1 MHRALL
7 TQERNVEKVKKKLPI
22 GIDGFEKIRTND
34 FYYIDKTMFIA
45 ELLEN
50 WGEVNLFTR
59 PRRFGKTLNMSM
71 LQCFFEI
78 GTDKTLFDGL
88 KITRETN
95 LCEKYMGRFPVIS
108 ISLKS
113 ADGLTFD
120 MAGAALR
127 NIIGREAMRFQ
138 FLLKSEHLSETEID
152 SYRRLIKIGTTS
164 QAIYDMTD
172 AVLTDSLQTLSQ
184 LLCKHY
190 GRKVILLIDEYD
202 VPLDKA
208 FQAGYYDEMVSLL
221 RNMFGNA
228 LKTNSALYFAVLTGC
243 LRISKESIFTGLNN
257 LKVHTISDTRYDEYF
272 GFTDADI
279 EEILNFYDL
288 ASYKEV
294 LRDWY
299 DGYLFGKVSV
309 YCPWDVVNYCDAL
322 LSDKEAEPENYWANT
337 SGNDLVRRLLKKADQ
352 TTKNEIEQLIN
363 GESIVKPIRQEL
375 TYRDIDESE

>member
-88 KITRETN
+88 KITREKN

-172 AVLTDSLQTLSQ
+172 AVQTACRPFPSFYASITGAKLS
-184 LLCKHY
+184 C
-190 GRKVILLIDEYD
+190 
-202 VPLDKA
+202 
-208 FQAGYYDEMVSLL
+208 
-221 RNMFGNA
+221 
-228 LKTNSALYFAVLTGC
+228 
-243 LRISKESIFTGLNN
+243 
-257 LKVHTISDTRYDEYF
+257 
-272 GFTDADI
+272 
-279 EEILNFYDL
+279 
-288 ASYKEV
+288 
-294 LRDWY
+294 
-299 DGYLFGKVSV
+299 
-309 YCPWDVVNYCDAL
+309 
-322 LSDKEAEPENYWANT
+322 
-337 SGNDLVRRLLKKADQ
+337 
-352 TTKNEIEQLIN
+352 
-363 GESIVKPIRQEL
+363 
-375 TYRDIDESE
+375 